1 MLFLNLL
8 VLRFLPDRFSCFDPR
23 LFPLSANEYD
33 AADAVRPTFCAF
45 FESNFPS
52 RFRGFSL
59 IDSRKANLKIAI
71 TLIFVAVSCLVRA
84 QTYQL
89 GPEASP
95 NHGSQTVQNQNL
107 GWGSNIENA
116 RLARAAEQALQRGDH
131 AQGLEFARRAVAAAP
146 NDPQLW
152 FLFAYAARL
161 NGRYAESADGYK
173 HGLQLKPGAV
183 DGMSGLAQ
191 VFSLTGQTNEAVRI
205 LKQVVAANPNRRDD
219 MHLLGE
225 LLVKSKDYEDAVEWL
240 GRAEHAQ
247 PEARTELLLS
257 IAYERLDRK
266 DLADRYLDQ
275 AKLHD
280 PNNPEVQRSLA
291 GYYRETGKYSEAIA
305 ALQSIRNPKPDV
317 LAELAYTDQLAGK
330 LSESSE
336 LYARAADALPND
348 LELQLS
354 AAQAEVAAGAS
365 NQAHAFLR
373 RVEHIDPGS
382 YRLHAIRGE
391 IARAEEHDQ
400 EAIGEY
406 RTALAALPKEAP
418 QGPLYGIQLRMDL
431 VQLYQKLRNTGAANS
446 QLQLARSAIGAID
459 ASGAT
464 EPYLRLRALIE
475 MTSGDFDGA
484 FADINSA
491 LALNS
496 ANPDDLQMKGD
507 ILMKMERTNDAL
519 AAYKEILAVRPR
531 DRFALISL
539 GYASRAAGRNKDA
552 EKYFQKLEGID
563 PSSYTPYLA
572 LGDLYTTMK
581 EFPRAQTAY
590 ATGYSLAPQQALIV
604 AGGINAGVEAHN
616 LDAAA
621 QWITRVTPD
630 MLTMPQV
637 LREEERYWS
646 FKGDF
651 KQSAQFGEK
660 GIALLPDDRDVVVY
674 LGYDLLRLERYGD
687 LLALTAKYNDILPK
701 EPDIPL
707 LAGYVHKHNG
717 QLEQAKLDFS
727 EVLRRDPS
735 VVTAYINRGY
745 VLNDLHEPVA
755 AAADFASALQRE
767 PGNGEAHLGLAYAD
781 LDSKK
786 LDAALRQADLA
797 ENAQGDTEEIHVI
810 RATAYGRQGR
820 LAKACDEYRAA
831 IRFAP
836 DDAALHFNLANAL
849 STDRHYRDAIG
860 ELKIAAKLSP
870 RDPEIDAS
878 LARCYASL
886 HDRELTLRYVDQAE
900 NLAQASAQDAKDAE
914 ERNLS
919 SIELSTGEAFSTLG
933 DWDAAMERFRR
944 ALDAKRSDRVG
955 VRLAIAQLM
964 VNLDRPEDA
973 QRQVA
978 LALMEADAGETPPPS
993 GSQYIAAADI
1003 LRGTHEYQISQDYL
1017 SRAKLAG
1024 APDEQ
1029 VRIGMASN
1037 YLAMGDTAR
1046 AKGELDAVNAESDGD
1061 PDYNYL
1067 LARADLLL
1075 QEHKNA
1081 QAVTAFAQASDE
1093 AGGDQTAEEAL
1104 MQAGANEGMR
1114 LTPEVSYLANLSTSA
1129 IFEDSTVYVLDSKL
1143 DASFAVPKS
1152 DIDLLPPPRSSLET
1166 QNTDVFHLH
1175 FGPLPTMAGFFQLR
1189 DARGQISV
1197 PSLNSI
1203 VDRNTVDS
1211 TFNLG
1216 LSPTM
1221 RLGNNVLTLYS
1232 GIQETIRRDTE
1243 SPVEMNQNLFRIFTY
1258 GSTSSLFNE
1267 VAVSGYVMRETGP
1280 FTESNLRSNT
1290 FSAAVDMRVGAPWGK
1305 TALVT
1310 GWGSTDQRFL
1320 PESYENYYTSSY
1332 VGIDRRFGER
1342 LDVEAQA
1349 EDLRSWRI
1357 VGSRSGIAQDLRPAG
1372 SLVFS
1377 PQRNWSVQA
1386 SAAWSSTRSFHVYDM
1401 IQSGAL
1407 VSYTGPFG
1415 HRRSVADRE
1424 ARVKYPIRISAGFL
1438 GESFFNFPGSQSEQF
1453 RPYVSINLF

>member
-1 MLFLNLL
+1 MVLL
-8 VLRFLPDRFSCFDPR
+8 VD
-23 LFPLSANEYD
+23 
-33 AADAVRPTFCAF
+33 
-45 FESNFPS
+45 
-52 RFRGFSL
+52 G
-59 IDSRKANLKIAI
+59 IANLKIAI
-71 TLIFVAVSCLVRA
+71 TLILAAVTFLARA

-89 GPEASP
+89 GPEASQ
-95 NHGSQTVQNQNL
+95 NHGSQETRNQSL

-116 RLARAAEQALQRGDH
+116 RLAHAAEQALQRGDH
-131 AQGLEFARRAVAAAP
+131 AQGLEYARRAVTAAP

-161 NGRYAESADGYK
+161 NGRYAESADGYRR
-173 HGLQLKPGAV
+173 GLQLKPGAA

-191 VFSLTGQTNEAVRI
+191 VFSLMGQTNEAERI
-205 LKQVVAANPNRRDD
+205 LQQVVASNPNRRDD
-219 MHLLGE
+219 MRLLGE
-225 LLVKSKDYEDAVEWL
+225 LLVKSKDYEGAVQWL

-247 PEARTELLLS
+247 PEARNELLLS

-266 DLADRYLDQ
+266 DLADRYLKE
-275 AKLHD
+275 ARERD
-280 PNNPEVQRSLA
+280 PGNPEVQRSLA
-291 GYYRETGKYSEAIA
+291 GYYREAGKYDEAIA
-305 ALQSIRNPKPDV
+305 ALKSIRNPRPDV

-330 LSESSE
+330 LGDSSK
-336 LYARAADALPND
+336 LYAQAADALPGD

-365 NQAHAFLR
+365 SRADTFLHR
-373 RVEHIDPGS
+373 AEHIDPGS

-400 EAIGEY
+400 EAVREY
-406 RTALAALPKEAP
+406 RTSLAALPKEPAE
-418 QGPLYGIQLRMDL
+418 GPLYGIQLRMDL
-431 VQLYQKLRNTGAANS
+431 VQLYQKLRDTGAAES

-459 ASGAT
+459 ASNAT
-464 EPYLRLRALIE
+464 GPYLRLRALIR
-475 MTSGDFDGA
+475 MASGDPDGA
-484 FADINSA
+484 FADINQA
-491 LALNS
+491 LAINPS
-496 ANPDDLQMKGD
+496 NPDDLQMKGD
-507 ILMKMERTNDAL
+507 ILMRMGRTNDAL
-519 AAYKEILAVRPR
+519 ATYRQILAVRPA

-552 EKYFQKLEGID
+552 EKYFQKLEQID

-581 EFPRAQTAY
+581 AFPQAQSAY

-604 AGGINAGVEAHN
+604 AGGINAGVEAHK
-616 LDAAA
+616 LDVAA
-621 QWITRVTPD
+621 QWLTRVTPD
-630 MLTMPQV
+630 MLNVPQI

-646 FKGDF
+646 FKGDYR
-651 KQSAQFGEK
+651 QSAEFGEK
-660 GIALLPDDRDVVVY
+660 AIAVLPDDRDVVVY
-674 LGYDLLRLERYGD
+674 LGYDLLHLERYDD
-687 LLALTAKYNDILPK
+687 LLSLTAKYNDILPR

-717 QLEQAKLDFS
+717 QVEQARQDFS
-727 EVLRRDPS
+727 EALRRDPG

-745 VLNDLHEPVA
+745 VLNDLHDPIA
-755 AAADFASALQRE
+755 AAADFESALQRE

-786 LDAALRQADLA
+786 PDAALHQADLA
-797 ENAQGDTEEIHVI
+797 ENAQGESLEIHVI

-820 LAKACDEYRAA
+820 LGKAAHEYRAA

-836 DDAALHFNLANAL
+836 DDAVLHFNLANAL
-849 STDRHYRDAIG
+849 STDRHYHEAIG
-860 ELKIAAKLSP
+860 ELQVAEKLSP
-870 RDPEIDAS
+870 NDSAIDAS

-886 HDRELTLRYVDQAE
+886 HDRELTLRYVDKAE
-900 NLAQASAQDAKDAE
+900 SLARASAQGVKDGGE
-914 ERNLS
+914 GSLS
-919 SIELSTGEAFSTLG
+919 SIELATGEALSTLG
-933 DWDAAMERFRR
+933 DWDAAMARFRR
-944 ALDAKRSDRVG
+944 ALDAKDSDRIG
-955 VRLAIAQLM
+955 VRLAIAQVM
-964 VNLDRPEDA
+964 VDQDHPDDA

-1003 LRGTHEYQISQDYL
+1003 LRGTHDYQLSGDYL
-1017 SRAKLAG
+1017 ARAKLAG

-1046 AKGELDAVNAESDGD
+1046 AKGELDAVNAESDDD

-1104 MQAGANEGMR
+1104 MQAGANEGIR
-1114 LTPEVSYLANLSTSA
+1114 LSPEVSYLANLSTAA

-1143 DASFAVPKS
+1143 DASFPVPTS
-1152 DIDLLPPPRSSLET
+1152 DVNLLPPPRSSLEM
-1166 QNTDVFHLH
+1166 QNTDAFHFHL
-1175 FGPLPTMAGFFQLR
+1175 GQLPTMGGFFQLR

-1197 PSLNSI
+1197 PSLNS
-1203 VDRNTVDS
+1203 VVNRNTIDS

-1221 RLGNNVLTLYS
+1221 RLGTNALTLYS

-1258 GSTSSLFNE
+1258 GSTSALFNE

-1280 FTESNLRSNT
+1280 FTETNLRSNT
-1290 FSAAVDMRVGAPWGK
+1290 FSAAVDFRVGAPWGR

-1310 GWGSTDQRFL
+1310 GWGSTDQRFQ

-1332 VGIDRRFGER
+1332 VGIDRKFGER
-1342 LDVEAQA
+1342 LDVNALA
-1349 EDLRSWRI
+1349 EDLRSWRT
-1357 VGSRSGIAQDLRPAG
+1357 VGNRSGIAQDLRPAG
-1372 SLVFS
+1372 SVVFS
-1377 PQRNWSVQA
+1377 PRRNWTVQA
-1386 SAAWSSTRSFHVYDM
+1386 SAAWSNTRSFHVYDM

-1407 VSYTGPFG
+1407 VSYTTPFG
-1415 HRRSVADRE
+1415 RSYSDAERE
-1424 ARVKYPIRISAGFL
+1424 TRARYPIRISAGFQ
-1438 GESFFNFPGSQSEQF
+1438 GESFFNFPGGRGEKF
-1453 RPYVSINLF
+1453 LPYVSINLF